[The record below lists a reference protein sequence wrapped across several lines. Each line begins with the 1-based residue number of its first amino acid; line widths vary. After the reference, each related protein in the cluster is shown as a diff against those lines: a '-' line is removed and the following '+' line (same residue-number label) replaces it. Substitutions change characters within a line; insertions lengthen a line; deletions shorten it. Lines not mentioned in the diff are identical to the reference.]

1 MSLFKE
7 FIMETGRK
15 SMPSTNHFIG
25 LHGQL
30 HLVISELLAF
40 TVRLLNLPKYG
51 KLLLRRKRSSIRCI
65 LFSQR
70 VYLSFKI

>member
-1 MSLFKE
+1 MYLKHSVHFWD
-7 FIMETGRK
+7 
-15 SMPSTNHFIG
+15 TNHFIG

-30 HLVISELLAF
+30 HLIIAKLLAF
-40 TVRLLNLPKYG
+40 TVRLLNLPQYG
-51 KLLLRRKRSSIRCI
+51 QLLLGGKSPGIGCV